1 MHTSLYPLHYG
12 RAHPFTHPPPHI
24 SLHTSPSTHPLSH
37 IPLHTHSSHT
47 SPSTHPL
54 SHIPLHTH
62 SHIPLHTST
71 LVLLIVIPCSIP
83 GETFVSVDANCLHVL
98 LSFALAHGNV
108 NSILDCL
115 QILMGRVSHCG
126 SFQRQ
131 CSPCNMPPPFPP
143 SLLPLQTTW
152 L

>member
-1 MHTSLYPLHYG
+1 MHTSPSPPHMHTSPSPPHMHTSLYPLHYG

-24 SLHTSPSTHPLSH
+24 SL
-37 IPLHTHSSHT
+37 HT